1 MAQLDTRWG
10 RIKAYAQA
18 YFVDHG
24 ILRKC
29 YRNFYAIS
37 ARAYR
42 SNHPGPRF
50 IKKIQREHG
59 IRSIINLRGRNTTG
73 QYLLE
78 KEACDQLGIT
88 LIDASTTS
96 RHLPEVK
103 DILALKAI
111 FESAEHPLL
120 IHCKSGADRAGL
132 ASVLYQHFIDKK
144 PIADALSQLSWKYGH
159 FRWADTGK
167 LDYFFDAFLAFE
179 KNHPDSSF
187 LEWLQ
192 HSYDRSALDQAFT
205 AAGWANILVNHL
217 LRRE

>member
-1 MAQLDTRWG
+1 MEQLHTPWG
-10 RIKAYAQA
+10 RMKAYAQA

-24 ILRKC
+24 ILRKL
-29 YRNFYAIS
+29 YRNFYPIS
-37 ARAYR
+37 AKAYR
-42 SNHPGPRF
+42 SNHPGPSF
-50 IKKIQREHG
+50 INKVQRDYG

-78 KEACDQLGIT
+78 KEACDKLGIN

-103 DILALKAI
+103 DILALKTI
-111 FESAEHPLL
+111 FENAAHPIL

-132 ASVLYQHFIDKK
+132 ASVLYQHFIDDV
-144 PIADALSQLSWKYGH
+144 PIAQAFSQLNWKYGH

-179 KNHPDSSF
+179 KDKPDTRF
-187 LEWLQ
+187 LDWLQ
-192 HSYDRSALDQAFT
+192 HHYDRDALDRQFKT
-205 AAGWANILVNHL
+205 AGWANILVDHI